1 VANNSKTDAEARY
14 AKAQKRAQEATK
26 AQSDADAEAKRVNDN
41 TARLRALRLAKEA
54 SDAAEARANPQAK
67 GRRKKAAGAKSIR
80 VEKLNASNDK

>member
-1 VANNSKTDAEARY
+1 VANNPKTDAEARY
-14 AKAQKRAQEATK
+14 AKAQKRAQEASK

-54 SDAAEARANPQAK
+54 SDAAAARANPPTRAK
-67 GRRKKAAGAKSIR
+67 RKAAGAKSIR